1 MDQTIINTNSEERQ
15 IVTTS
20 IYSPPFYQMIENFP
34 NPLYL
39 IRPNTPPPIIRH
51 F

>member
-1 MDQTIINTNSEERQ
+1 MDQTIINTNSEERDKLLQ
-15 IVTTS
+15 PQCIR
-20 IYSPPFYQMIENFP
+20 PPYQMIENFP